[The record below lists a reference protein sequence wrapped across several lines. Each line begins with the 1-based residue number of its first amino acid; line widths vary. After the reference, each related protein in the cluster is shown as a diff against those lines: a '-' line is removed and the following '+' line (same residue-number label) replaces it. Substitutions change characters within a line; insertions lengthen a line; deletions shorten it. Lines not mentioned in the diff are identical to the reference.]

1 MKSDFSAYL
10 FVSSIKKKKKNKN
23 KIKEKYVCVILFG
36 CVDSSTEQY
45 TDGTGVDLQQFI
57 ADTLN
62 RNQKDRILLLKI
74 EQELVGL
81 AKDNK

>member
-1 MKSDFSAYL
+1 
-10 FVSSIKKKKKNKN
+10 
-23 KIKEKYVCVILFG
+23 LFG

-74 EQELVGL
+74 EQELVSL